1 VIPATL
7 CFVYGGSIS
16 IVFVAQVG
24 LIAWLG
30 ARVGLARIN
39 LGLVLLIL
47 AELSTYSALLLSA
60 GWLCLRGK
68 WLWAVTSIAMA
79 FGVGFGLDRT
89 IGRGIL
95 RGDGPIESFLHRIVK
110 PN

>member
-7 CFVYGGSIS
+7 CFVYGGSMAF
-16 IVFVAQVG
+16 VFVAQVG
-24 LIAWLG
+24 LIAWVV
-30 ARVGLARIN
+30 ARVGFARIN
-39 LGLVLLIL
+39 LRLVLLVL
-47 AELSTYSALLLSA
+47 AEASTLSALLLYA

-68 WLWAVTSIAMA
+68 WLWAVTSIALA

-89 IGRGIL
+89 IGSAR
-95 RGDGPIESFLHRIVK
+95 RGDAMQTFLHRLVK